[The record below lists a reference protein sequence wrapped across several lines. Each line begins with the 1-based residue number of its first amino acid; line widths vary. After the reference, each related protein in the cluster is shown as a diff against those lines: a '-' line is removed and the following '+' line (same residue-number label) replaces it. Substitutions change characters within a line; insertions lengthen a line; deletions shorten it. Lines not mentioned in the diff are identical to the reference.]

1 MYCLYGQIDNRSNHA
16 MIGMEV
22 TYLILSLN
30 FLKQTFIC
38 LWRERDETTI
48 SVALFLTLHY
58 ISMPFENR

>member
-1 MYCLYGQIDNRSNHA
+1 